1 MKTGSSVKS
10 NDKELCKFITKRKRR
25 VSSWWEPRLEL
36 QWTCKLSEKEGSDKW
51 VVVGKLGLWAIGDPG
66 VDRRC
71 TAADPDT
78 DAHTRLVEKDNDVVP
93 VLALFI
99 KATFNDSEHV
109 GNNGCNTRRDILN
122 LGVNNFSS

>member
-1 MKTGSSVKS
+1 M
-10 NDKELCKFITKRKRR
+10 
-25 VSSWWEPRLEL
+25 
-36 QWTCKLSEKEGSDKW
+36 
-51 VVVGKLGLWAIGDPG
+51 
-66 VDRRC
+66 
-71 TAADPDT
+71 
-78 DAHTRLVEKDNDVVP
+78 EKDSDVVP